1 MRLKD
6 DVYYLQQ
13 EVGDIRQESIAME
26 MLKDYK
32 VQNRRLFIIS
42 VMAILLLAI
51 TFGYLVY
58 ILNDIE
64 VEEVTETE
72 TTSVDMDAEGNN
84 NYIGRDNN
92 GTYESN

>member
-13 EVGDIRQESIAME
+13 ELDGIKQESIAMD

-32 VQNRRLFIIS
+32 KQNKRLFIIS
-42 VMAILLLAI
+42 VMAILLLAV

-58 ILNDIE
+58 TLNDIQAI
-64 VEEVTETE
+64 EE
-72 TTSVDMDAEGNN
+72 TSVDMDAEGSN
-84 NYIGRDNN
+84 NYIGGNNN
-92 GTYESN
+92 GTYQSN

>member
-13 EVGDIRQESIAME
+13 ELDGIKQESIAME

-32 VQNRRLFIIS
+32 QQNKRLFIIT
-42 VMAILLLAI
+42 VLAMLLLAV

-64 VEEVTETE
+64 VEEVTENITTTE
-72 TTSVDMDAEGNN
+72 NTMQEEEIEDIVAMTTWTE
-84 NYIGRDNN
+84 
-92 GTYESN
+92 

>member
-13 EVGDIRQESIAME
+13 ELGDIKQESITIE
-26 MLKDYK
+26 DYK
-32 VQNRRLFIIS
+32 IQNKRLFIIS
-42 VMAILLLAI
+42 VMSMLLLAV

-58 ILNDIE
+58 TLNGIE
-64 VEEVTETE
+64 VEEITETE

>member
-13 EVGDIRQESIAME
+13 ELGEIKQESIAME

-32 VQNRRLFIIS
+32 KQNHRLFII
-42 VMAILLLAI
+42 ILVILGLWFF
-51 TFGYLVY
+51 TGMYLIH
-58 ILNDIE
+58 ILNDIG
-64 VEEVTETE
+64 VEEITETS
-72 TTSVDMDAEGNN
+72 TVDMEADGNN
-84 NYIGRDNN
+84 NYIGGNNN